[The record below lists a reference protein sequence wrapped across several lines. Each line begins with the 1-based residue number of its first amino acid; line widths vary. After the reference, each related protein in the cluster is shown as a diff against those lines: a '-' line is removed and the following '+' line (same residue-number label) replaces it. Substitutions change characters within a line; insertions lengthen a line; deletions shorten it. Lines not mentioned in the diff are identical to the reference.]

1 MKAFVTGATGFL
13 GSHVAR
19 VLAEQGAELRLL
31 VRPTSDLRNLDGLNA
46 DRVVGDLRDAAS
58 ISKALSGCDVVFHVA
73 ADYRL
78 WVRDPDEMYRSNVE
92 GTRSLLEAARKQG
105 VRRVVYTS
113 SVATMGFTSNH
124 AWTGEGARPH
134 TSTVADEESPVSLA
148 DMIGHYKRSKFMAE
162 QVAVEAARSGVD
174 VVIVNPTTPI
184 GERDIKP
191 TPTGRIVVDFLKR
204 KFPAYVETGLN
215 LVDATECARG
225 HVQAL
230 EKGRSGERYILGGE
244 NLTLKQILDRLAA
257 ITGLPSPT
265 VKLPYI
271 FALAAG
277 VVDEMVTGRLLGREP
292 RATIDAVRMGR
303 KMMFVSSAK
312 AERELGWRTVP
323 VDGAHCAGRWT
334 GSGAT
339 GMSRIA
345 IIAAMEREVGPL
357 IRNWKVRTMEHGGRR
372 YRLFENGEATL
383 VCGGIGAE
391 AARRATEAVIREV
404 NPVRVISVGFAGA
417 LDASLQVGH
426 VFEPRTVINAADGVR
441 TEVGSGEGILVSSAT
456 VAGKEQKIRFRQSLW
471 RECGG
476 HGSRSRGA
484 RSAGAGSRVRSFE
497 SHLRRRRFH
506 PARVGSLCGGRREL
520 SVRPLRVPCGSAPVA
535 VGRDDCAGAE

>member
-1 MKAFVTGATGFL
+1 LKAFVTGATGFL

-31 VRPTSDLRNLDGLNA
+31 VRPTSDLRNLDGLKA
-46 DRVVGDLRDAAS
+46 DRVVGDLRDSAS
-58 ISKALSGCDVVFHVA
+58 IEKALSGCDVVFHVA

-78 WVRDPDEMYRSNVE
+78 WVRGQDSAEMYRSNVE

-113 SVATMGFTSNH
+113 SVATMGFISNH
-124 AWTGEGARPH
+124 AGAELRSAGQPGAAVP
-134 TSTVADEESPVSLA
+134 TQAVADEESPVSLA
-148 DMIGHYKRSKFMAE
+148 GMIGHYKRSKFMAE
-162 QVAVEAARSGVD
+162 QVAVEAAKAGVD

-312 AERELGWRTVP
+312 AERELGWRMVP
-323 VDGAHCAGRWT
+323 VDGA
-334 GSGAT
+334 
-339 GMSRIA
+339 
-345 IIAAMEREVGPL
+345 
-357 IRNWKVRTMEHGGRR
+357 
-372 YRLFENGEATL
+372 
-383 VCGGIGAE
+383 
-391 AARRATEAVIREV
+391 
-404 NPVRVISVGFAGA
+404 
-417 LDASLQVGH
+417 
-426 VFEPRTVINAADGVR
+426 
-441 TEVGSGEGILVSSAT
+441 
-456 VAGKEQKIRFRQSLW
+456 
-471 RECGG
+471 
-476 HGSRSRGA
+476 
-484 RSAGAGSRVRSFE
+484 
-497 SHLRRRRFH
+497 LRR
-506 PARVGSLCGGRREL
+506 
-520 SVRPLRVPCGSAPVA
+520 SVEWFRANA
-535 VGRDDCAGAE
+535 YA

>member
-19 VLAEQGAELRLL
+19 VLAEQGAGLRLL
-31 VRPTSDLRNLDGLNA
+31 VRPTSDLRNIDGLKA
-46 DRVVGDLRDAAS
+46 DRVEGDLRDAAS
-58 ISKALSGCDVVFHVA
+58 IEKALSGCDVVFHVA

-78 WVRDPDEMYRSNVE
+78 WVRDPNEMYRSNVE
-92 GTRSLLEAARKQG
+92 GTRSLLEAARKQR

-124 AWTGEGARPH
+124 AAAELRSAGRPGAAVPTQAWAAH
-134 TSTVADEESPVSLA
+134 TSALADENSPVSLA

-162 QVAVEAARSGVD
+162 QVAFEAARSGVD

-225 HVQAL
+225 HIQAL

-271 FALAAG
+271 LALAAG
-277 VVDEMVTGRLLGREP
+277 VVDEMVTGRVLGREP

-323 VDGAHCAGRWT
+323 VDGA
-334 GSGAT
+334 
-339 GMSRIA
+339 
-345 IIAAMEREVGPL
+345 
-357 IRNWKVRTMEHGGRR
+357 
-372 YRLFENGEATL
+372 
-383 VCGGIGAE
+383 
-391 AARRATEAVIREV
+391 
-404 NPVRVISVGFAGA
+404 
-417 LDASLQVGH
+417 
-426 VFEPRTVINAADGVR
+426 
-441 TEVGSGEGILVSSAT
+441 
-456 VAGKEQKIRFRQSLW
+456 
-471 RECGG
+471 
-476 HGSRSRGA
+476 
-484 RSAGAGSRVRSFE
+484 
-497 SHLRRRRFH
+497 LRR
-506 PARVGSLCGGRREL
+506 
-520 SVRPLRVPCGSAPVA
+520 SVEWFRGNGYV
-535 VGRDDCAGAE
+535 